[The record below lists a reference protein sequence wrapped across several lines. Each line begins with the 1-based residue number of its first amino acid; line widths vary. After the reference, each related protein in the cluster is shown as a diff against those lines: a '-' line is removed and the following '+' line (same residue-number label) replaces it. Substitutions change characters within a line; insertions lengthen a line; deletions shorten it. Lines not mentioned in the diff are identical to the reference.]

1 MIMSKVLPDNG
12 YLIGLNGEIVP
23 GDEES
28 EYIERYLPVF
38 LLYDTVRLAAK
49 YLLDIS
55 DNDKKDKEPV
65 ETQQDWGDLMI
76 GLAADGRLF
85 GLDVQLLFDIGVSIF
100 NIILLVFLIG
110 VPIILIIFAIKYF
123 KQKNNYYKIKTE
135 FYKNHMNDR
144 QD

>member
-38 LLYDTVRLAAK
+38 LLYDTVRLAVK

-55 DNDKKDKEPV
+55 DNDKKNKEPV
-65 ETQQDWGDLMI
+65 EPEQD
-76 GLAADGRLF
+76 
-85 GLDVQLLFDIGVSIF
+85 
-100 NIILLVFLIG
+100 
-110 VPIILIIFAIKYF
+110 
-123 KQKNNYYKIKTE
+123 
-135 FYKNHMNDR
+135 
-144 QD
+144 